1 MRPIDADKL
10 IRTMRSKLRPTTFAV
25 MRMFVESA
33 PTISQEDMDRH
44 QSKTEEQGNKEKDDD
59 GI

>member
-1 MRPIDADKL
+1 MRPIDADRL

-44 QSKTEEQGNKEKDDD
+44 QGEAEEQGSKDDD
-59 GI
+59 GT

>member
-1 MRPIDADKL
+1 MRPIDADRL
-10 IRTMRSKLRPTTFAV
+10 IRTMRSKLRPTTFAA

-33 PTISQEDMDRH
+33 PTISREDMDRH
-44 QSKTEEQGNKEKDDD
+44 QGKAKEQGGKDDD